1 MKELNIGGMT
11 VAYNVVETIVSI
23 AAKEVEGVE
32 AVGMPGPGGLLGKI
46 SSGAT
51 PSGVEIAVDDEDKLR
66 IAIRVDVDYGYP
78 LPQLADKVREAIA
91 DAVAMQL
98 GLQVSSIDVY
108 IDGIQFNK

>member
-1 MKELNIGGMT
+1 MRELNIGGMT

-32 AVGMPGPGGLLGKI
+32 GLGMPGPSGLFGKL
-46 SSGAT
+46 SAAPAS
-51 PSGVEIAVDDEDKLR
+51 SGVEIAVDDEDKLR
-66 IAIRVDVDYGYP
+66 IALRADVSYGYP
-78 LPQLADKVREAIA
+78 LPQLANKIREAVA

-98 GLQVSSIDVY
+98 GLQVSSIDIY